1 MKYRVIDSLC
11 DVCASCASVCPQD
24 AIIISE
30 QKATILLEKCIGCAN
45 CFIVCPISAIEEVDH
60 ET

>member
-1 MKYRVIDSLC
+1 MKYRVIDLLC

-30 QKATILLEKCIGCAN
+30 QKATILPEKCIGCAK
-45 CFIVCPISAIEEVDH
+45 CFIVCPISAIEEVDD

>member
-1 MKYRVIDSLC
+1 MKYKVIDLLC

-24 AIIISE
+24 AIIIGE
-30 QKATILLEKCIGCAN
+30 QKATILPEKCIGCAN
-45 CFIVCPISAIEEVDH
+45 CFIVCPISAIEEVDD

>member
-1 MKYRVIDSLC
+1 MKYRVIDLLC

-24 AIIISE
+24 AITISE
-30 QKATILLEKCIGCAN
+30 QKATILPEKCIGCAN
-45 CFIVCPISAIEEVDH
+45 CFIVCPISAIEEVDD